1 MKKKLLFLLF
11 NIFAFGANGQITL
24 SGSNLFFSVPR
35 LYSCSDIIGTISF
48 NGTYSL
54 DGTSNGK
61 NQYSM
66 SVSNPNQDGIVCF
79 NLSNSNSG
87 IGLNGSKIYIRWNA
101 TALNWNIG
109 FIGQIGPNTF
119 TFFTLATLSGDT
131 SDPPCG
137 PAFGGTISGAS
148 CIQNCTNSMTVTG
161 STTICSGA
169 FATLTATG
177 CSGTVSWDNSGGT
190 GSSISVSPTS
200 TTTYIA
206 TCSTA
211 GVCGES
217 ATVTVNSPPTPEIV
231 IGGNFAFTTNASIC
245 SGDAIYL
252 YCGGCTAIE
261 NSSINWSNE
270 TTSTETSNS
279 TASFIP
285 LTSTTYYATRTVNGC
300 TSLQSNIVSVTV
312 NPIIQ
317 VTATNSTI
325 CSGTS
330 TTLTATGCSG
340 GTITWD
346 NNGGTGTTV
355 TVSPSNTTTYSATCS
370 TGGICGASV
379 IITVNNTP
387 NAPVV
392 NSTNTSYC
400 AGTTAT
406 LSSSCTSGSI
416 LWNTGA
422 TTFQITTTTNS
433 VFTATCSSGSCTS
446 PQSNAFPI
454 SFHATPTISGN
465 NCVGSQLTATGFG
478 TAPIQWLKD
487 GIELTGA
494 STANFTPSQAGTYQ
508 LVTTSQKGSWTV
520 MTPPTNLPLSGVYF
534 VDAAQGWIVG
544 SSGIIYKTINGGT
557 TWTQQT
563 SGITTSLNAVVFTN
577 SNNGVAVGHNGVI
590 LRTTNGGTTWTNI
603 ASGTTNALYDVYFI
617 DANNGWAVGSQYAVL
632 KTTNGGASWVISSVD
647 NAAST
652 SDYYAEVQFTDSN
665 TGYAVGGNSSFTEG
679 LVRKSTD
686 GGSTW
691 NTSFSQINGSFIF
704 GLSFPNSNTGWVGG
718 AIAGSASYAQ
728 KTTNAGNNW
737 SNVSFAGLNMF
748 DPIRAIQ
755 FIDTNRGWF
764 ITSNSFMG
772 NAVFSTRDGG
782 TSFTRE
788 SITNASQISS
798 IALSREIFM
807 LPDGN
812 SGWIVGYNPSYGNSF
827 LMKFSNKVC
836 ISNTI
841 TINSTPTA
849 PTLNLSGTQ
858 ILCPNTTINL
868 TASGCSGTV
877 NWTNGSTGSSIST
890 SAAGTYTATCTT
902 ACGTSQAS
910 TPVMITSVPAN
921 LTLSGA
927 ATNGTQQASQNI
939 VSTQTISSS
948 ANMAYRAGKSVTLN
962 PNFTTQIGAVFKAEI
977 GGCN

>member
-1 MKKKLLFLLF
+1 MKKILLFLLI
-11 NIFAFGANGQITL
+11 NIFAFGANAQITL

-48 NGTYSL
+48 NGTYTL
-54 DGTSNGK
+54 DGTSDGK

-66 SVSNPNQDGIVCF
+66 TVSNPNQDGMVCF
-79 NLSNSNSG
+79 GDNNSA
-87 IGLNGSKIYIRWNA
+87 IGLGGSKIYIRWNA
-101 TALNWNIG
+101 TTLNWNIG
-109 FIGQIGPNTF
+109 FNGRIGPNVF
-119 TFFTLATLSGDT
+119 TFFALATLSGDT

-137 PAFGGTISGAS
+137 PAFGGIISGAS
-148 CIQNCTNSMTVTG
+148 CIQTCTNSMTVTG

-169 FATLTATG
+169 SATLTATG
-177 CSGTVSWDNSGGT
+177 CSGTVSWDNSAGT
-190 GSSISVSPTS
+190 GSSISVSPTV

-211 GVCGES
+211 GVCTGS

-231 IGGNFAFTTNASIC
+231 IGGNFTFTTNASIC

-261 NSSINWSNE
+261 NSSINWSNG
-270 TTSTETSNS
+270 TTSTGTVNLS
-279 TASFIP
+279 ASFIP

-300 TSLQSNIVSVTV
+300 TSPQSNIVSVTV
-312 NPIIQ
+312 NPSIQ

-346 NNGGTGTTV
+346 NNGGTGSTI
-355 TVSPSNTTTYSATCS
+355 TVSPTNTTTYHATCS
-370 TGGICGASV
+370 TVACGAS
-379 IITVNNTP
+379 ISITVNNPP

-416 LWNTGA
+416 LWSTGA
-422 TTFQITTTTNS
+422 TTIQITTTTNGIFS
-433 VFTATCSSGSCTS
+433 ATCSSGSCTS
-446 PQSNAFPI
+446 PQSNSFPI
-454 SFHATPTISGN
+454 SFHSTPTISGN
-465 NCVGSQLTATGFG
+465 NCVGSPLTATGFG
-478 TAPIQWLKD
+478 TASIQWLRD

-494 STANFTPSQAGTYQ
+494 TTANFTPNQAGTYQ
-508 LVTTSQKGSWTV
+508 LATTSQKGSWTV
-520 MTPPTNLPLSGVYF
+520 VTPPTNLPLNGVYF

-544 SSGIIYKTINGGT
+544 SSGIIYKTTNAGT

-563 SGITTSLNAVVFTN
+563 SGITTTLNAVFFTN
-577 SNNGVAVGHNGVI
+577 ANNGIAVGQNGVI
-590 LRTTNGGTTWTNI
+590 LRTTNGGTTWTSI
-603 ASGTTNALYDVYFI
+603 TSGTTNTLYDVYFL
-617 DANNGWAVGSQYAVL
+617 DATNGWAVGSQYSVL
-632 KTTNGGASWVISSVD
+632 KTTNGGASWIITSID

-665 TGYAVGGNSSFTEG
+665 TGYVVGGNSSFTEG

-691 NTSFSQINGSFIF
+691 NTSFSQTNGSFFF
-704 GLSFPNSNTGWVGG
+704 GLSFPNSTTGWIGG

-728 KTTNAGNNW
+728 KTTNAGSNW
-737 SNVSFAGLNMF
+737 SNISFAGLNMF

-755 FIDTNRGWF
+755 FIDANRGWF
-764 ITSNSFMG
+764 ITSSSFMG

-788 SITNASQISS
+788 SITNASQTSS
-798 IALSREIFM
+798 IATSREIFM

-812 SGWIVGYNPSYGNSF
+812 SGWIVGYNPSFGNSF

-836 ISNTI
+836 LSNTI
-841 TINSTPTA
+841 TVNGTPTT

-858 ILCPNTTINL
+858 TLCPNTTINL

-877 NWTNGSTGSSIST
+877 NWTNGSTGSSINV
-890 SAAGTYTATCTT
+890 ALAGTYSATCTS

-910 TPVMITSVPAN
+910 TPVIITTIPVN
-921 LTLSGA
+921 QTLLGA
-927 ATNGTQQASQNI
+927 ATHGTQQASQNI
-939 VSTQTISSS
+939 VSTQTIGSN
-948 ANMAYRAGKSVTLN
+948 ANTTYRAGKSVTLN
-962 PNFTTQIGAVFKAEI
+962 PNFNSQIGAVFKAEI
-977 GGCN
+977 GGCE